1 MDSYIC
7 NLIELIKLV
16 LPQKNRPKIKFQPI
30 IYDGN
35 CFLWMTHKPAFY

>member
-16 LPQKNRPKIKFQPI
+16 LPQKIARKLSFNLLFTTEI
-30 IYDGN
+30 
-35 CFLWMTHKPAFY
+35 AFYG